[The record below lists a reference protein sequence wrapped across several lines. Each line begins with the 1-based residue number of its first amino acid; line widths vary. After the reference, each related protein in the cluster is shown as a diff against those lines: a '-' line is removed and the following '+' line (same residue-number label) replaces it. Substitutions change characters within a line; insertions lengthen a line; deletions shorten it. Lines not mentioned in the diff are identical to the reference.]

1 MHTGELRRARMRQ
14 DLTRCRVFCRLLLKI
29 LRISSSLSLD
39 SAGKMR
45 SEVEDLGWMFLN
57 NRPQIRS
64 LFDSTRPCWG
74 TAQGWVAKVPCL
86 QYGFK
91 DLKPSLTS

>member
-1 MHTGELRRARMRQ
+1 MAEEAEEVPRAHEGEKLRRARLRQ

-57 NRPQIRS
+57 HRTQIRS
-64 LFDSTRPCWG
+64 PFDSTRPCWG
-74 TAQGWVAKVPCL
+74 T
-86 QYGFK
+86 
-91 DLKPSLTS
+91 T

>member
-1 MHTGELRRARMRQ
+1 MHTGEKLRRARLRR

-45 SEVEDLGWMFLN
+45 SEVTDLGWMFLGQQN
-57 NRPQIRS
+57 
-64 LFDSTRPCWG
+64 TG
-74 TAQGWVAKVPCL
+74 
-86 QYGFK
+86 
-91 DLKPSLTS
+91 